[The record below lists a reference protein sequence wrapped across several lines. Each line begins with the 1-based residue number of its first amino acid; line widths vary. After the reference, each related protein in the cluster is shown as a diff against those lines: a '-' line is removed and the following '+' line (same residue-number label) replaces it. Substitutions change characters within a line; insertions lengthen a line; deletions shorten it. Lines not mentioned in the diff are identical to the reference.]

1 MSKDEQKIALEQHE
15 RVAEG
20 KSTAQTGGHIKNL
33 VGDIH
38 LN

>member
-1 MSKDEQKIALEQHE
+1 MSKDENKIAEEQHE

-20 KSTAQTGGHIKNL
+20 KSTAQTGGHIQNL
-33 VGDIH
+33 VGDIR